1 MNPMI
6 PVPTCPS
13 ALVVSGEK
21 TDRAA
26 AAHPSSASKSKHGDA
41 NVRGLVAQK
50 KEKKERE
57 NQQRQML
64 RHLLALA
71 PSTCAL
77 EHLA

>member
-50 KEKKERE
+50 KKKKKEKTNKDR
-57 NQQRQML
+57 
-64 RHLLALA
+64 
-71 PSTCAL
+71 C
-77 EHLA
+77 